1 MRLLHV
7 THPSGYGHDTGSL
20 HPERPARLRAAAA
33 GVAASNVEV
42 EPLEADPIEPFDLTI
57 VHESRYIEAIRRFCA
72 AGGGDLDPDT
82 PVSAGSWDAALAAAG
97 AGPTAVAHML
107 DGFDGPAFISVRPP
121 GHHATTNQAMGFCLF
136 NNIAVT
142 AARLRDDGNRVAI
155 VDWDVHHGNGTQG
168 MFLGDPAVLYIS
180 IHQFPFYPHEG
191 SVTEV
196 GRGDGL
202 GTNLN
207 IPVPAFT
214 AGDVYLTAV
223 REIVIP
229 ALRAFA
235 PDWLLVSSG
244 FDAHAHDPL
253 AELRLVEADYGTFAQ
268 LVTAV
273 VPPRRTLAFLEGGY
287 HLPAL
292 RDSVAAVVRGLVGE
306 PVDAEPSPFT
316 SPPESH
322 RYLEEVRKALEGRV
336 VGVG

>member
-1 MRLLHV
+1 
-7 THPSGYGHDTGSL
+7 
-20 HPERPARLRAAAA
+20 
-33 GVAASNVEV
+33 
-42 EPLEADPIEPFDLTI
+42 
-57 VHESRYIEAIRRFCA
+57 
-72 AGGGDLDPDT
+72 
-82 PVSAGSWDAALAAAG
+82 
-97 AGPTAVAHML
+97 ML

-168 MFLGDPAVLYIS
+168 MFLGDPAVLYVS

-191 SVTEV
+191 SVAEV
-196 GRGDGL
+196 GRGDGV

-306 PVDAEPSPFT
+306 PVDAKPSPFT
-316 SPPESH
+316 SPPESY